1 MFTYYI
7 IFSVTLT
14 AGSPARTVGWR
25 DPGYIHTSFLKELW
39 PDALYASKLIL
50 WIYPGIKE
58 INVAW
63 RNCDVCFFL
72 FMLQVHLQA
81 WSQAV
86 RWYSHL
92 EQVLQLPCITFSRAR
107 IFATRCNLWGHGK
120 GVLLMICR
128 FFLHFSSVFD
138 LHLLVSGRNRWLGWV
153 R

>member
-58 INVAW
+58 INVA
-63 RNCDVCFFL
+63 
-72 FMLQVHLQA
+72 
-81 WSQAV
+81 
-86 RWYSHL
+86 
-92 EQVLQLPCITFSRAR
+92 
-107 IFATRCNLWGHGK
+107 
-120 GVLLMICR
+120 
-128 FFLHFSSVFD
+128 
-138 LHLLVSGRNRWLGWV
+138 
-153 R
+153 